1 MNIHYVMSL
10 HTTFT
15 PVQLPPTL
23 TVTAAYSRFLVPYS
37 KNYDTSRTFIYYHM
51 HTFLYFYRLSMSV
64 VPTA

>member
-15 PVQLPPTL
+15 PARLPPTFR
-23 TVTAAYSRFLVPYS
+23 VAAAYSRFLVPYS
-37 KNYDTSRTFIYYHM
+37 KNCDTSTTFIYYHM
-51 HTFLYFYRLSMSV
+51 HTFLDSYRLSIYV